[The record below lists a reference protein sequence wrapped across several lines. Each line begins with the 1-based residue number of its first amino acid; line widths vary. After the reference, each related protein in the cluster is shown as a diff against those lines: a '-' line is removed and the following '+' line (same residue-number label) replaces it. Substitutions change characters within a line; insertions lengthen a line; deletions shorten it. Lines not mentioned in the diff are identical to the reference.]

1 MKQKD
6 TLQKE
11 LDKKVWENEKVR
23 KEIEN
28 KISDL

>member
-11 LDKKVWENEKVR
+11 LDKKVRENEKVR
-23 KEIEN
+23 KELEI
-28 KISDL
+28 KI